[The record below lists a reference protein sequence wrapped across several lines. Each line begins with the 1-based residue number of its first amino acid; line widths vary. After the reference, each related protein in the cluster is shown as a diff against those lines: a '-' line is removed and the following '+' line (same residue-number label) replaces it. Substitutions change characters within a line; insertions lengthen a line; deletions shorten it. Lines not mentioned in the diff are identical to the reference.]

1 MFFYRLNYMEV
12 CKISIH
18 LAYFAALYIGASLF
32 YLFRTKMFEDIGT
45 PFNDSLTKEQK
56 LIKKQSAG
64 TRKTVFFQG
73 IFGSVLILFVT
84 QPFKSCTQ

>member
-1 MFFYRLNYMEV
+1 MEV

-45 PFNDSLTKEQK
+45 PFYDSLTQEQR
-56 LIKKQSAG
+56 LIKKQSAN
-64 TRKTVFFQG
+64 TRKTVFYQG
-73 IFGSVLILFVT
+73 VFGTALLLFVT
-84 QPFKSCTQ
+84 KPFQTCS